1 MITQSYRRLPRS
13 GRALVLTKHDA
24 DDRYTASHQVSQ
36 DRFASFPARRTADL
50 EDKIREVALEPIGVF
65 LEKGSTDCHAGSA
78 ASFPVKFIHFAL
90 NMAPETED
98 CIKVWSDA
106 AVAASGANIIDERCL
121 EAAREQSERQKC
133 VFSEYE
139 NRLVEPQDDILSAL
153 AHAYFDDPRTP
164 EDETHEV
171 EFVEYVG
178 AHYR

>member
-1 MITQSYRRLPRS
+1 
-13 GRALVLTKHDA
+13 LTKHDA

-50 EDKIREVALEPIGVF
+50 EDKIREVAVEPIGVF
-65 LEKGSTDCHAGSA
+65 LE
-78 ASFPVKFIHFAL
+78 KFIHFAL

-98 CIKVWSDA
+98 RIKVWSDA
-106 AVAASGANIIDERCL
+106 AVVASGANIIDERCL